1 MKKLEEDILHLKS
14 EFYLR
19 NNEIFKLNDDVGEK
33 NQRLADLWSLLNQ
46 KDEQLGKKNIE
57 YEEQARELSHLKN
70 DVEQKTALINSLNA
84 KISDKNN
91 VISNLY
97 GEIKGIF
104 TNLNGFEVNTV
115 YFFNQKVRILK

>member
-1 MKKLEEDILHLKS
+1 M
-14 EFYLR
+14 
-19 NNEIFKLNDDVGEK
+19 
-33 NQRLADLWSLLNQ
+33 
-46 KDEQLGKKNIE
+46 
-57 YEEQARELSHLKN
+57 
-70 DVEQKTALINSLNA
+70 INSLNA

>member
-1 MKKLEEDILHLKS
+1 MKS

-46 KDEQLGKKNIE
+46 KDEQLGKKNTE
-57 YEEQARELSHLKN
+57 YEAQTRELSHLKN

-115 YFFNQKVRILK
+115 YFF